1 MISIITVNYNN
12 NVGLKKTI
20 ESVINQTCNYFEYI
34 VIDGGST
41 DGSEQIIKDF
51 NDNISYWISE
61 KDSGIYQAMN
71 KGIRKAKGDF
81 LLFLNSGDYLSNSNV
96 INEVALHLST
106 NSKNA
111 VYYGNYIFEDSD
123 GSTEIRHTPKSITLD
138 WLLSGSLPHPS
149 TFIPRAYFNQYG
161 LYDESYDIVADWVFF
176 LNIFFKPGV
185 VFQHIPI
192 AVSVFTAGGI
202 SSSYASQNMLQS
214 ERAIGLKRTVPESIL
229 SLIERNRLLES
240 YFSKLRIL
248 YFVDILKYC
257 RKLAI
262 TFFSPFKK
270 LNNSVL
276 SSINSFTTKL
286 FYDKHRNR
294 FLQFSKSI
302 PIIINNRN
310 RLSYLNSLIVSLEKR
325 GYTNIYIIDNNST
338 YQPLLEYYKTI
349 PYKVYSLSKNVG
361 FCALWDSLIFDDF
374 RNQFYVYTDSDVVL
388 SEECP
393 DDFLCRL
400 HYLLYKYSWIDK
412 VGLGLIVSDLPNH
425 YVFKETVF
433 KWETD
438 LIKNARLLELN
449 VVEASVDT
457 TFALYRPNKVG
468 PAGYLKSAR
477 TLGQLQ
483 VKHLPWYINFQQI
496 SNEEKFYLENAHTK
510 HYTYWTAASKRH
522 LEENII
528 ASES

>member
-1 MISIITVNYNN
+1 
-12 NVGLKKTI
+12 
-20 ESVINQTCNYFEYI
+20 
-34 VIDGGST
+34 
-41 DGSEQIIKDF
+41 
-51 NDNISYWISE
+51 
-61 KDSGIYQAMN
+61 MN
-71 KGIRKAKGDF
+71 KGIRKATGDF
-81 LLFLNSGDYLSNSNV
+81 LLFLNSGDYLSNSSVLNDV
-96 INEVALHLST
+96 VLYLSSI
-106 NSKNA
+106 SKNA
-111 VYYGNYIFEDSD
+111 VYYGNYIFEQTD
-123 GSTEIRHTPKSITLD
+123 GSKENRFPPKAITLD
-138 WLLSGSLPHPS
+138 SLLSGSLPHPS
-149 TFIPRAYFNQYG
+149 TFIPKVYFTEFG
-161 LYDESYDIVADWVFF
+161 LYDESYDIVSDWVFF
-176 LNIFFKPGV
+176 LNLFFKPGV

-192 AVSVFTAGGI
+192 VVSVFTAGGI

-214 ERAIGLKRTVPESIL
+214 ERAIGLQRTVPESIL

-257 RKLAI
+257 RKVAI
-262 TFFSPFKK
+262 TILNPFKK

-276 SSINSFTTKL
+276 ISINSFTTKL
-286 FYDKHRNR
+286 FYNKHRNR

-310 RLSYLNSLIVSLEKR
+310 RLSYLNSLIESLEKR
-325 GYTNIYIIDNNST
+325 GHTNIYIIDNNST

-349 PYKVYSLSKNVG
+349 PYKVYNLSKNVG

-388 SEECP
+388 RDECP

-412 VGLGLIVSDLPNH
+412 VGLGLIVSDLPD
-425 YVFKETVF
+425 YYEFKDTVF
-433 KWETD
+433 KWEND
-438 LIKNARLLELN
+438 LIKNSRMLEKD

-477 TLGQLQ
+477 TLGKMQIR
-483 VKHLPWYINFQQI
+483 HLPWYINFQQI
-496 SNEEKFYLENAHTK
+496 SDEEKFYLKNAHTK

-522 LEENII
+522 LEENKI